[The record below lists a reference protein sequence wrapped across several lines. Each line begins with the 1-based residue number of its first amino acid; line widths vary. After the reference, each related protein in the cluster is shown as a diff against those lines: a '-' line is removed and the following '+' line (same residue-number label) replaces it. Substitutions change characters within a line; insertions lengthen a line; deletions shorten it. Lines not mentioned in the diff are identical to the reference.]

1 MTNPSPYAGI
11 VLAAGSGSRFG
22 GPKAPFICEGERL
35 VDRSV
40 NLLRSANLDPVIVV
54 LGAWRGEV
62 PNAVVVINEDYQ
74 RGMGTSLAAGIRH
87 LQERYPQSRG
97 AIIALVD
104 LPNLDPTTIEQVRDH
119 PGSLVQAYFNGQPGH
134 PVKIESRHWDALLT
148 DLNGDVGAK
157 QFLAHNDV
165 VALSTNDPGTTSDL
179 DVKPN

>member
-22 GPKAPFICEGERL
+22 CPKAPFIFEGERL

-54 LGAWRGEV
+54 LGAWQGEV
-62 PNAVVVINEDYQ
+62 PNTEVVINADYQ
-74 RGMGTSLAAGIRH
+74 GGMGTSLAAGIAY
-87 LQERYPQSRG
+87 LQKRSPQPRG
-97 AIIALVD
+97 AIITLVD
-104 LPNLDPTTIEQVRDH
+104 LPNLDPTTVEQVRDH

-148 DLNGDVGAK
+148 ELNGDVGAK
-157 QFLAHNDV
+157 QFLARNDL
-165 VALSTNDPGTTSDL
+165 VALWTDDPGTTSDL